1 MIWLYFTVRV
11 YCLKNTLWKTIKLPP
26 FLSSKSKVYFDKV
39 PDMDITSTYWVQGVV
54 DYEDG
59 IDDSYDNHENCESV
73 VYH

>member
-1 MIWLYFTVRV
+1 
-11 YCLKNTLWKTIKLPP
+11 
-26 FLSSKSKVYFDKV
+26 
-39 PDMDITSTYWVQGVV
+39 MDITSTYWVQGVV